1 MHMAVVGAGYVGMVQ
16 AICLCDLGH
25 SVVLIENDADRHRM
39 LDVQNLSPVN
49 EPGVNEGLR
58 RYRDSLLTVSSKLG
72 DVGGC
77 SIVFLC
83 VGTPA
88 RRDGLLDVSQLE
100 TAVQQIADLLAQGT
114 SQRNLTLVV
123 KSTVPVGTC
132 RRLRDRVLAAGVDS
146 SRFAVIDNP
155 EFLREGSGIADFKN
169 PDRIVIG
176 VDPETHHS
184 PQALIDLYSSNSDHF
199 QVAVMSWES
208 AELVKLASNAF
219 LASKI
224 SFANMIADLCEQVGA
239 DATDVLN
246 AVGAD
251 KRIGAQFLRPGIGWG
266 GGCLPKDLD
275 TLIHELRLNDVPTG
289 LLDGVRT
296 VNRERPSK
304 FVQTVKTILGT
315 LKDKRIAVW
324 GLSYKGGTGDLRE
337 SPALSVVNALL
348 SAGADVCAYDDPMP
362 LMANVPNLELA
373 SDGIDALRGAAALC
387 ILNDNPQFAELLW
400 SPACK
405 EIMRSTLVFDGRN
418 LYNPH
423 EIARFGYTYVGVGSR
438 NGLPSAAAHK
448 VLRQSIG
455 RGEGGGG
462 RVRDVVGGD
471 GCELVEWRAGGEV

>member
-1 MHMAVVGAGYVGMVQ
+1 MHIAVVGAGYVGMVQ

-25 SVVLIENDADRHRM
+25 SVVLIENDRDRHRM
-39 LDVQNLSPVN
+39 LEVQNLSPVI

-58 RYRDSLLTVSSKLG
+58 RYRDSLLTVSSRLD
-72 DVGGC
+72 DVSGC

-100 TAVQQIADLLAQGT
+100 TAVQQIADLLALGT
-114 SQRNLTLVV
+114 SERSLSLVV

-132 RRLRDRVLAAGVDS
+132 RRLRDRILAAGVDS

-169 PDRIVIG
+169 PDRIIIG
-176 VDPETHHS
+176 VDPATHDG
-184 PQALIDLYSSNSDHF
+184 PQALIELYSSSFNR
-199 QVAVMSWES
+199 VAVMSWES

-251 KRIGAQFLRPGIGWG
+251 KRIGVQFLKPGIGWG

-275 TLIHELRLNDVPTG
+275 TLIHELRLNDVPTD
-289 LLDGVRT
+289 LLDGVRV
-296 VNRERPSK
+296 VNRERPNK
-304 FVQTVKTILGT
+304 FVQTVKATLGT
-315 LKDKRIAVW
+315 LKGKRIAIW

-337 SPALSVVNALL
+337 SPALLVVNSLL

-362 LMANVPNLELA
+362 LMANVANLKLA
-373 SDGIDALRGAAALC
+373 SDGIDALRGAEALC
-387 ILNDNPQFAELLW
+387 ILNDSPLFSKLLW

-405 EIMRSTLVFDGRN
+405 EAMRSTFVFDGRN

-423 EIARFGYTYVGVGSR
+423 EIASFGYTYVGVGSR
-438 NGLPSAAAHK
+438 NGLPSVTAQKAESSSAT
-448 VLRQSIG
+448 
-455 RGEGGGG
+455 GEAGG
-462 RVRDVVGGD
+462 RRVHDVVGGD
-471 GCELVEWRAGGEV
+471 GRGLVEWRATGEA